1 MISNLL
7 SNLDWLAVLVAT
19 VAYFII
25 GAAWYG
31 VLGKG
36 WMEAAGLSRDQ
47 INNNF
52 NKAVYGVTF
61 IIEFVIVAFMGGLMG
76 QDLGTG
82 DAVQFGLIV
91 GLIFS
96 GLTTWIHYLYTMRSK
111 NLIFYDAG
119 YTTIASIVAAVIYAS
134 M

>member
-7 SNLDWLAVLVAT
+7 SNLDWFAVLLAT
-19 VAYFII
+19 VAYFVI

-31 VLGKG
+31 ILGKG
-36 WMEAAGLSRDQ
+36 WMEAAGLSKDQ

-52 NKAVYGVTF
+52 NKAIYGVTF
-61 IIEFVIVAFMGGLMG
+61 LLEFVIVACMCGLMG
-76 QDLGTG
+76 QELSTS
-82 DAVQFGLIV
+82 DAVQFGLVI

-96 GLTTWIHYLYTMRSK
+96 GLTTWIHNLYSMRSK
-111 NLIFYDAG
+111 NLILYDAG